1 MLNPNYWFAYV
12 ILAFAVTAGVV
23 RLTRGGIQRWI
34 AGTLTLT
41 GFWLFGHIDDF
52 LGAREHRD
60 LCAKEAGVK
69 IYRKADLPPEFY
81 NADGTP
87 NFMET
92 DGPDWRRLRDYV
104 RLELHKT
111 ENHPAKYLRTDK
123 YTTQIVK
130 VPGGEVLAQK
140 VDFAVWPSPFI
151 PSIEQGVAKGCF
163 LGGARENI
171 DLSMEMFRNIF
182 TK

>member
-87 NFMET
+87 NFMTAE
-92 DGPDWRRLRDYV
+92 GPDWNLLRDYV
-104 RLELHKT
+104 RT
-111 ENHPAKYLRTDK
+111 QSDDVTTYPTRFLRTDK
-123 YTTQIVK
+123 RVYQIIDK
-130 VPGGEVLAQK
+130 RTNEVLAEK
-140 VDFAVWPSPFI
+140 VDFAAWPSPFL
-151 PSIEQGVAKGCF
+151 PSIGHASAKRCPPEDI
-163 LGGARENI
+163 RQRS
-171 DLSMEMFRNIF
+171 DMWMKMYRNVLF
-182 TK
+182 K